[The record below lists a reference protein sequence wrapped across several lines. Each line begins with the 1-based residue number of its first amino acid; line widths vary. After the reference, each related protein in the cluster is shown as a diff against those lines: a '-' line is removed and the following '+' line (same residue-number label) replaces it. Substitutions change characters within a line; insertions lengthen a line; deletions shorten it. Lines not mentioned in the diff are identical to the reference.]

1 MKKKYL
7 LILLVLLSF
16 YSTFGQTATEIAKNA
31 IQSTVSIIALD
42 NNTQPLGF
50 GSGFIIGKEERIV
63 HTTGRL
69 ESHAENAL
77 KKYYLDKGFHIVEK
91 TGFYF
96 KMNKIK

>member
-1 MKKKYL
+1 MGWK
-7 LILLVLLSF
+7 
-16 YSTFGQTATEIAKNA
+16 
-31 IQSTVSIIALD
+31 IIARIT
-42 NNTQPLGF
+42 N
-50 GSGFIIGKEERIV
+50 GKEERIV

-69 ESHAENAL
+69 ESHAENTL

>member
-1 MKKKYL
+1 MGWK
-7 LILLVLLSF
+7 
-16 YSTFGQTATEIAKNA
+16 
-31 IQSTVSIIALD
+31 IIARIT
-42 NNTQPLGF
+42 N
-50 GSGFIIGKEERIV
+50 GKEEQIV

-69 ESHAENAL
+69 ESHAENTL

>member
-1 MKKKYL
+1 MDWK
-7 LILLVLLSF
+7 
-16 YSTFGQTATEIAKNA
+16 
-31 IQSTVSIIALD
+31 IIARITD
-42 NNTQPLGF
+42 
-50 GSGFIIGKEERIV
+50 GKEERIV